1 MVVSYT
7 DRVGGKTNLSTLSG
21 VRKSWFPVPF
31 VFVHCGPMPQLEW
44 GKRKDTYT
52 TRSVLLSPPIAPSD
66 CWFWFIG
73 KDGIFCTTHPN
84 DIRILVLFLSARPDT
99 GISSEPYLLTSE
111 FFLFSE
117 RTQHTLLKRINTFRP
132 TFTDAS
138 RRPVRPPTTQPVLGA
153 EYSGV
158 RWWREGSWCGSE

>member
-1 MVVSYT
+1 MVVSYP

-31 VFVHCGPMPQLEW
+31 VSVQCGPMPQLEW

-52 TRSVLLSPPIAPSD
+52 TRSVLLSPPIAPSE
-66 CWFWFIG
+66 CWFWF
-73 KDGIFCTTHPN
+73 TTHPN
-84 DIRILVLFLSARPDT
+84 DIRIPVLFLSARTDT
-99 GISSEPYLLTSE
+99 GISSEPYLPTSE

-117 RTQHTLLKRINTFRP
+117 RTKHTRLKRIHTFRP

-138 RRPVRPPTTQPVLGA
+138 RRPVQPPTPQPVLGA

-158 RWWREGSWCGSE
+158 RWWREGSWGGSE